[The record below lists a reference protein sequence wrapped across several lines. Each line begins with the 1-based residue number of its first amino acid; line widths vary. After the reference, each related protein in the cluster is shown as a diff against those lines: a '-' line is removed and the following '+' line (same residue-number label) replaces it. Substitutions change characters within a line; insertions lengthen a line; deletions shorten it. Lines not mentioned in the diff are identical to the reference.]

1 MTGRNKKGR
10 SVRKEEERSKW
21 QGGIRKEEHE
31 NESWTDTEEK
41 AKRIYKKSER
51 L

>member
-1 MTGRNKKGR
+1 VTGRNKKGG

-21 QGGIRKEEHE
+21 QEGIKKEEDE